1 MFVNFFGIK
10 FIDISENE
18 LISNFKPGLYV
29 FPSAPGLAMLDKN
42 KEYLKSLQNASYVFF
57 DSGYFV
63 LLLKFLKKIKVKKF
77 SGYKFIKFFIK
88 YLKMKRQK
96 IFIIESDKNSALIN
110 ENFFKKKK
118 IFVINN
124 YISPVYSRKKKIDD
138 KILLKKIIRLKP
150 KFILI
155 NLGGGI
161 QELLGNYLL
170 EKCNYKPYI
179 ICTGAALSFITRTQA
194 PINNLI
200 DNIYLGWLVRCIFN
214 PFVFVKRYLISAR
227 LIKLV
232 FKNKVTI
239 IK

>member
-124 YISPVYSRKKKIDD
+124 YISPVYSRKKK
-138 KILLKKIIRLKP
+138 
-150 KFILI
+150 
-155 NLGGGI
+155 N
-161 QELLGNYLL
+161 
-170 EKCNYKPYI
+170 
-179 ICTGAALSFITRTQA
+179 
-194 PINNLI
+194 
-200 DNIYLGWLVRCIFN
+200 
-214 PFVFVKRYLISAR
+214 
-227 LIKLV
+227 
-232 FKNKVTI
+232 
-239 IK
+239 

>member
-1 MFVNFFGIK
+1 MEENFPKGAAWMGGK

-96 IFIIESDKNSALIN
+96 IFIIESDKNSDFGNNSALFRGQSEILQN
-110 ENFFKKKK
+110 L
-118 IFVINN
+118 
-124 YISPVYSRKKKIDD
+124 SR
-138 KILLKKIIRLKP
+138 
-150 KFILI
+150 FS
-155 NLGGGI
+155 N
-161 QELLGNYLL
+161 
-170 EKCNYKPYI
+170 
-179 ICTGAALSFITRTQA
+179 
-194 PINNLI
+194 
-200 DNIYLGWLVRCIFN
+200 
-214 PFVFVKRYLISAR
+214 
-227 LIKLV
+227 
-232 FKNKVTI
+232 
-239 IK
+239 